1 MKTYFYQI
9 YPTNYALLHDYEQDS
24 LIESFKRIMNSI
36 ENEVVITCRREVKE
50 VRHEDTV
57 FEATLYNF
65 YIESR
70 ERLDELLQEAGLLY
84 QPLLNKPPTLL
95 DPGKVLVKPKYIIYE
110 GRVYKVL
117 TAYKLP
123 TALVEG
129 FMQDILPLVD
139 ELRMWIK
146 PIPRYI
152 AVRLLKKKHK
162 LLRALMA
169 GYEYEGRPPEIEV
182 EEEYNIVDQLLQEV
196 VRREIK
202 LFAFRMVAVVG
213 GDSREE
219 AAIRAD
225 MLKKELESLGFEVDS
240 PAYLQ
245 WLIYELKEPKP
256 LFIDTHTL
264 GAFFPFISNTLMET
278 EGIFLG
284 ISRIDKSPVFYDAY
298 IHTNYNLVVLGIPG
312 AGKSMFGKVMV
323 YRYARKFGDEFDFYI
338 IDPENEYLPLLQTLN
353 AQVIE
358 VKPKHPLGLDPL
370 RLLPKSDAVDVIAI
384 LANVPPKLYGE
395 LASLVNKHNAIGDV
409 YKNASTELKDY
420 LRGILEGPES
430 FIFEGNPIDISNR
443 VGILLRDVESGKVK
457 NIISLLVFARIWRNI
472 ESSPISR
479 RKMVVVDEAWLLL
492 RNPNAAKWMETI
504 SRRGRK
510 RNVAFLFLTQQP
522 QDVLKNPIG
531 NLIVRNAATKL
542 LLMQDVNA
550 IDLIAKEFKLSEAEK
565 QELLRAQPG
574 EGILIAEHTRL
585 SLKITLTRK
594 EHSMFTT
601 RPSEIQ

>member
-1 MKTYFYQI
+1 MKAYYQV
-9 YPTNYALLHDYEQDS
+9 YPTNYALLHDYGQDS
-24 LIESFKRIMNSI
+24 LIESFKKMMNSI
-36 ENEVVITCRREVKE
+36 ENEIVITCRREVKE

-57 FEATLYNF
+57 FEAALYSF

-70 ERLDELLQEAGLLY
+70 ERLDELLQEAGFLY
-84 QPLLNKPPTLL
+84 QPLLNKPPTLI
-95 DPGKVLVKPKYIIYE
+95 DPGRVLVKPKYIIYE
-110 GRVYKVL
+110 GKVYKVL

-123 TALVEG
+123 TTLVEG
-129 FMQDILPLVD
+129 FVQDILPLVD
-139 ELRMWIK
+139 ELKIWIK
-146 PIPRYI
+146 PIPRYV
-152 AVRLLKKKHK
+152 AVKLLKKKHK

-169 GYEYEGRPPEIEV
+169 GYEHEGRPPEIEV
-182 EEEYNIVDQLLQEV
+182 EEEYTIVDQLLQEI
-196 VRREIK
+196 VRREVK
-202 LFAFRMVAVVG
+202 LFTFRMIAVVSD
-213 GDSREE
+213 DSREE
-219 AAIRAD
+219 VATRAD

-245 WLIYELKEPKP
+245 WLMYELKEPRP
-256 LFIDTHTL
+256 LFIDTHIL

-278 EGIFLG
+278 EEVFLG
-284 ISRIDKSPVFYDAY
+284 ISRIDRSPVFYDAY
-298 IHTNYNLVVLGIPG
+298 IHINYNIVVLGVPG

-323 YRYARKFGDEFDFYI
+323 YRYARKFGNEFDFYI
-338 IDPENEYLPLLQTLN
+338 IDPENEYLPLLRALN
-353 AQVIE
+353 AQVIG
-358 VKPKHPLGLDPL
+358 VKPRHPLGLDPL
-370 RLLPKSDAVDVIAI
+370 KLLPKSYAVDVIAV

-395 LASLVNKHNAIGDV
+395 LASLVNKCDTVKDV
-409 YKNASTELKDY
+409 YESASTELKDY

-430 FIFEGNPIDISNR
+430 FIFEGSTVNIGNR

-457 NIISLLVFARIWRNI
+457 NI
-472 ESSPISR
+472 ESSPVSR

-504 SRRGRK
+504 SRSGRK
-510 RNVAFLFLTQQP
+510 RNVAFLFLTQQS

-542 LLMQDVNA
+542 LLMQDVDA

-574 EGILIAEHTRL
+574 EGILIAEHTKL

-594 EHSMFTT
+594 EYSMFTI
-601 RPSEIQ
+601 RPSEIH